1 MTSNPATATLR
12 PDAVPV
18 EVSAVVGWGDALVAF
33 PVLAE
38 TPALGAMLQML
49 LQVDRLI
56 AAAIDAIIRL
66 QDAEVAETVTGVPLE
81 QWLLLVARRTG
92 SDRRMLLTTAQVC
105 RRLPGLLEAF
115 VQGKVSW
122 SQVRTLVLQV
132 MKLPRATDEQLDH
145 ALAEL
150 IGRSEAADP
159 DRLGH
164 LARFIDHDHGT
175 GNTNGDGD
183 DPDGGVDEFLALQ
196 PRLDGSGGRFF
207 GEAGPAS
214 FAILENATNPGPP
227 PVATG
232 RRIGQQLDPDAAR
245 RVADTTGRR
254 RLRRLI
260 DLLDRDPAANDRD
273 GDDGGSSHVDGRS
286 RPTLLVVADLD
297 TLCNRNR
304 LPARLLHHLAGGRM
318 LLNTAAARRLID
330 QRGADLR
337 TTVLDDTGQVVG
349 IGRKHRVP
357 PGWLSEGLLALH
369 DTCTEPGCTTAA
381 LSCQTDH
388 AVPWHPTR
396 PDEVPG
402 RTDADNLAPLCRPAN
417 RTKETDGWTCTQ
429 TADGTRRWQ
438 HTRTGLTATT
448 IPTGTRPHWLKPLPR
463 AEPDPPGDPPG
474 DPPPATGSSLPF

>member
-1 MTSNPATATLR
+1 MTSNPAPTALL
-12 PDAVPV
+12 PDVVPV
-18 EVSAVVGWGDALVAF
+18 EPSGWADASVEF

-38 TPALGAMLQML
+38 APELGAMLESL
-49 LQVDRLI
+49 RQVDRLI
-56 AAAIDAIIRL
+56 AGAIDSIIRL
-66 QDAEVAETVTGVPLE
+66 QDTGLAETVTGIPLE

-92 SDRRMLLTTAQVC
+92 ADRRMLLTTAQVC

-132 MKLPRATDEQLDH
+132 MRLPRATDEQLDA

-150 IGRSEAADP
+150 IGRAEAADP

-164 LARFIDHDHGT
+164 LARFIDHDFGPSST
-175 GNTNGDGD
+175 DNDDGD
-183 DPDGGVDEFLALQ
+183 DAVEVDEFLALQ

-207 GEAGPAS
+207 GEAGPVS

-232 RRIGQQLDPDAAR
+232 RRIGATTDPDTR
-245 RVADTTGRR
+245 RRMADSAGRR

-260 DLLDRDPAANDRD
+260 DLLDHTSTTDT
-273 GDDGGSSHVDGRS
+273 DGGS

-297 TLCNRNR
+297 TLCDRNR

-318 LLNTAAARRLID
+318 FLNSAAARRLVD

-337 TTVLDDTGQVVG
+337 TTILDDTGQVVG

-388 AVPWHPTR
+388 ARPWHPAR
-396 PDEVPG
+396 PGDLPG

-448 IPTGTRPHWLKPLPR
+448 IPTGIRPRWLPHVTT
-463 AEPDPPGDPPG
+463 ADPPGDPPAARSGGTDPPG
-474 DPPPATGSSLPF
+474 DPPPRPPDDTGLPF